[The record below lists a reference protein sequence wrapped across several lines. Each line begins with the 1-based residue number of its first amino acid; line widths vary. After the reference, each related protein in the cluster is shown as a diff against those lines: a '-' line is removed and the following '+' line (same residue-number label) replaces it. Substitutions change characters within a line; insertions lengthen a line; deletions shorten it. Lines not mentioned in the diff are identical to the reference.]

1 MKVTVLTRMLGIAGL
16 LLLGY
21 SAVAQLKITYP
32 ASRAVFQRDQRDNS
46 TIYISG
52 SYSQPITRVE
62 ARLVKMNEGQ
72 GIDTPWQTVQE
83 NPKGGVFQGPITG
96 RGGWYRLEARAWQ
109 GNTLVGQDNVARI
122 GIGEVFIITGQSNAQ
137 GFQQQGAE
145 GATDDRVNC
154 ITYDNTSANSLDNP
168 PALSFRQLGAD
179 ALVGP
184 RGQSA
189 WCWGLLG
196 DRIARRYNVPVL
208 FINTAWAGTA
218 IHNWI
223 ESFDGGTTKN
233 VFVNQNLPTGMP
245 YGNLLVSLRYFSSLQ
260 GLRAVLWQQGETDNH
275 LRLQQEQYRT
285 FMQLLINKTRADTK
299 RYPSWML
306 ARSSYNLGRFD
317 GGIIAAQNQVIGTF
331 NNNVFAGPE
340 TDRIQ
345 IPRYDQVNGDGGTHF
360 GGDGLRQYADA
371 WFASMDERFFTGSKP
386 LMPLPTPAL
395 TVGCASTNQSINLS
409 LQTEVRDQD
418 NTPFQLTN
426 ITWSNGQK
434 GSSLNVTAPGTYYA
448 IAKDETGTTFI
459 SPSVTITAP
468 LVPPAPV
475 ITQSGTQ
482 QACADSTFTF
492 TTDSPVANSIIWST
506 NATSRQLTVG
516 TAGSYTAR
524 AINLVGCTSPVS
536 APASLVIQPK
546 QAPPT
551 IEQRGPFSLQ
561 AIPPT
566 GSSPLLKREYDW
578 RTGNTDVAGNLEVI
592 KVTQN
597 GSYSARSKTTFTLGS
612 SSIVCYSLYSPEV
625 GYISN
630 PNAENGIIAFP
641 NPSVDGIVR
650 LEIKE
655 DLKNAQVTVST
666 LSGQVVYTRFVP
678 VFDNQIA
685 VNLTNLSMGNYI
697 IRIKA
702 DGYKATRRVWIK

>member
-1 MKVTVLTRMLGIAGL
+1 MNLNAFTRMLCIAGFFL
-16 LLLGY
+16 FGY
-21 SAVAQLKITYP
+21 PTLAQLKITYP
-32 ASRAVFQRDQRDNS
+32 SSRAVFQRDQSDNS
-46 TIYISG
+46 TLFISG
-52 SYSQPITRVE
+52 SYTQPITKVE
-62 ARLVKMNEGQ
+62 ARLVPMNEGQ
-72 GIDTPWQTVQE
+72 GIETGWQTIQTE
-83 NPKGGVFQGPITG
+83 PKGGLFQGAIQG

-109 GNTLVGQDNVARI
+109 GNTLVGQDNVPRI

-137 GFQQQGAE
+137 GFQQRGAE

-154 ITYDNTSANSLDNP
+154 ITYDNTVANSLENP
-168 PALSFRQLGAD
+168 PSLSFRQLGAD

-196 DRIARRYNVPVL
+196 DMITRRYNVPVL

-233 VFVNQNLPTGMP
+233 VFIEQNLPAGMP

-275 LRLQQEQYRT
+275 LRLPQEQYRNS
-285 FMQLLINKTRADTK
+285 MQLLINKTRADTR

-317 GGIIAAQNQVIGTF
+317 PGIIAAQNQVIGTF

-340 TDRIQ
+340 TDNIQ
-345 IPRYDQVNGDGGTHF
+345 IPRYDAENNDGGTHF
-360 GGDGLRQYADA
+360 GGDGLRQYAEA
-371 WFASMDERFFTGSKP
+371 WFASMNERFFSGAVP
-386 LMPLPTPAL
+386 LLPLPTPAL
-395 TVGCASTNQSINLS
+395 SVACATTNQSVSLS
-409 LQTEVRDQD
+409 LQTEVRDRD
-418 NTPFQLTN
+418 NTAFQFTN

-434 GSSLNVTAPGTYYA
+434 GSTLNVTTPGTYYA
-448 IAKDETGTTFI
+448 IAKDATGTTFI
-459 SPSVTITAP
+459 SPSVTIAAP
-468 LVPPAPV
+468 LVPVTPK
-475 ITQSGTQ
+475 ITQSGQQ

-492 TTDSPVANSIIWST
+492 TTDAPVANNIIWST

-516 TAGSYTAR
+516 TAGTYTAR
-524 AINLVGCTSPVS
+524 AVNLYGCTSAVS
-536 APASLVIQPK
+536 APASLVIQPR
-546 QAPPT
+546 QAAPS

-561 AIPPT
+561 ALPPA
-566 GSSPLLKREYDW
+566 GAPAAKRQYDW
-578 RTGNTDVAGNLEVI
+578 QTDGKRVGGNSDVI

-597 GSYSARSKTTFTLGS
+597 GFYSARSKTTFTLGNT
-612 SSIVCYSLYSPEV
+612 SIVCYSPYSKEV
-625 GYISN
+625 PYIGN
-630 PNAENGIIAFP
+630 EKAGNEIIAFP
-641 NPSVDGIVR
+641 NPSADGIVR

-655 DLKNAQVTVST
+655 NIKNANITVST
-666 LSGQVVYTRFVP
+666 LSGQVVYKTLVP
-678 VFDNQIA
+678 VFDNQVAI
-685 VNLTNLSMGNYI
+685 NLSALSVGNYV

-702 DGYKATRRVWIK
+702 DGYEATRRVWIK

>member
-1 MKVTVLTRMLGIAGL
+1 MKSTVITRLLGTAGL
-16 LLLGY
+16 FLFWY
-21 SAVAQLKITYP
+21 SAIAQLKITYP
-32 ASRAVFQRDQRDNS
+32 SSRAVFQRDQSDNS
-46 TIYISG
+46 TIFISG
-52 SYSQPITRVE
+52 TYSQPITKVE
-62 ARLVKMNEGQ
+62 ARLVKMNDGQ
-72 GIDTPWQTVQE
+72 GIDTDWQTIQT
-83 NPKGGVFQGPITG
+83 NPQGGIFQGPLKG

-109 GNTLVGQDNVARI
+109 GNTLVGQDNVVKI

-137 GFQQQGAE
+137 GFQQKGAE

-154 ITYDNTSANSLDNP
+154 ITYDNSVTNSLDNP
-168 PALSFRQLGAD
+168 PSPSFRQLGAD

-196 DRIARRYNVPVL
+196 DMVARKYNVPVL

-218 IHNWI
+218 IHNWT
-223 ESFDGGTTKN
+223 ESFDGKTTKN
-233 VFVNQNLPTGMP
+233 VFVDQNLPAGMP
-245 YGNLLVSLRYFSSLQ
+245 YGNLLISLRYFSSLQ

-275 LRLQQEQYRT
+275 LRLQQDQYRLS
-285 FMQLLINKTRADTK
+285 MQLLVNKTRADTR

-306 ARSSYNLGRFD
+306 ARSSYNLGRVD

-345 IPRYDQVNGDGGTHF
+345 IPRYDAVNGDGGTHF
-360 GGDGLRQYADA
+360 GGDGLRQYAEA
-371 WFASMDERFFTGSKP
+371 WFASMDERFFTGAIP
-386 LMPLPTPAL
+386 LLPLPTPAL
-395 TVGCASTNQSINLS
+395 SVACASTNAGVNLS
-409 LQTEVRDQD
+409 LQTEVRDRD

-434 GSSLNVTAPGTYYA
+434 GNTLAVTAPGTYYA
-448 IAKDETGTTFI
+448 IAKDDGGTTFI

-468 LVPPAPV
+468 LVPATPT

-492 TTDSPVANSIIWST
+492 STDSPVANNIIWST

-516 TAGSYTAR
+516 TAGSYTAK
-524 AINLVGCTSPVS
+524 AVNLYGCTSPVS
-536 APASLVIQPK
+536 APASLIIQPK

-561 AIPPT
+561 ALPPT
-566 GSSPLLKREYDW
+566 GSLPLKRQYDW
-578 RTGNTDVAGNLEVI
+578 KSGGATVPGNADVI

-597 GSYSARSKTTFTLGS
+597 GQYSARSKTTFTLGN
-612 SSIVCYSLYSPEV
+612 SSIVCYSAYSKEV
-625 GYISN
+625 GYVSN
-630 PNAENGIIAFP
+630 ENAGNGIIAFP
-641 NPSVDGIVR
+641 NPSTDGIVR

-655 DLKNAQVTVST
+655 NIKNANVTVST
-666 LSGQVVYTRFVP
+666 ISGQVVYTTLLP
-678 VFDNQIA
+678 VFDNQLAI
-685 VNLTNLSMGNYI
+685 NLSTFSPGNYI
-697 IRIKA
+697 IRVKA
-702 DGYKATRRVWIK
+702 DGYQDTRRVWVK